1 MMKKICFVIMGF
13 GKKLDYKSGKTYDLD
28 KSYNNIIKPV
38 VEELN
43 YICVRSDEI
52 SYSGYIEKPMY
63 SLLIHA
69 DLVIADISTFNPNAI
84 YELGIRHASKP
95 YKTIIISEDSI
106 VDGYHPFDLSHIS
119 TLMYKHLGE
128 DIGFDETLRI
138 REQLKDKIQKNME
151 ITDSPLFTFLSDM
164 EVHQLSEK
172 ERSEIVSLIAS
183 DEVFISKKI
192 KDAKLMMDSDRF
204 TEAFF
209 IWKELNEKVPNEIYY
224 VQQMALSKYKSQFP
238 NKRDALEDAKII
250 INSILLD
257 NNDPETLGIAG
268 AINKKIY
275 LLNNDKYVLKQ
286 AIEYYEKGYKL
297 NRNYYNGENYAM
309 CTELMYMIEE
319 NVEEKIHY
327 KVLSRKIREEVLE
340 ISTNLEYELDQM
352 NDKDK
357 WLYATVAN
365 NYFYFDQLDE
375 YNEYRSK
382 FMQFPNAKWEIDTFE
397 DGINHVKEYNK
408 KVK

>member
-1 MMKKICFVIMGF
+1 MGF

-38 VEELN
+38 VEALN

-119 TLMYKHLGE
+119 TLTYRHLGE

-204 TEAFF
+204 TESFF

-250 INSILLD
+250 INSILLN

-275 LLNNDKYVLKQ
+275 LLNNDKYILKQ

-297 NRNYYNGENYAM
+297 NKNYYNGENYAV

-340 ISTNLEYELDQM
+340 ISTNLESELDQM
-352 NDKDK
+352 DDKDK

-375 YNEYRSK
+375 YNEYRIK

-397 DGINHVKEYNK
+397 DGINHVKEYKK